1 MATTEQ
7 VYVETLLAETGP
19 VVEAQEVPPLTPV
32 IVQVP
37 VPVGATALAGPDT
50 VVVNTIVEPRV
61 PVPVFA
67 LTETVGATVETV
79 VVEPEVGAVA
89 E

>member
-1 MATTEQ
+1 M
-7 VYVETLLAETGP
+7 
-19 VVEAQEVPPLTPV
+19 
-32 IVQVP
+32 IVQLP
-37 VPVGATALAGPDT
+37 VPVGVAALAGPDT

-67 LTETVGATVETV
+67 LTETVGDTIETV
-79 VVEPEVGAVA
+79 VVDPEVGAVA